1 VKPIYQLANGSWLP
15 VPYGTQPA
23 GYCHAV
29 KKGVVQRWLRFKT
42 EYEFETRA
50 IAIVHLYG
58 HEMFHLQR
66 RTKQVPGVKRENGEN
81 EFALSVE
88 AAFRNGRSPA

>member
-1 VKPIYQLANGSWLP
+1 MVA
-15 VPYGTQPA
+15 TQ
-23 GYCHAV
+23 
-29 KKGVVQRWLRFKT
+29 T

-58 HEMFHLQR
+58 HEMFHFLWR
-66 RTKQVPGVKRENGEN
+66 MKQLPGGNREDEAG